1 MQKLLRMKKS
11 GIVLSILFMLFVIA
25 GCEKDDP
32 TVSQELLEETTFAE
46 NVFAQLSSDVDDA
59 VPFEGVSSGRKGFLG
74 FGCGFNDCMTRTVE
88 TPENEDYPK
97 IITIEYAGECSS
109 SFKDVT
115 KSGKIIITL
124 TGHPSEVG
132 SQRIVTFVDF
142 MVNGNAITGTK
153 TITFKGA
160 GQYTSTLK
168 DGNIITK
175 DGDVIIRESSKTKTL
190 VEGGDTEDRSD
201 DVYNVTGEITGVI
214 IDEESGV
221 EISYTKLIDENN
233 PLRISRD
240 CFWITKGIVTTTIGG
255 AVTTVDFGD
264 GTCDDLATRI
274 DADGEEIFTMEMRIK
289 KMWRHNLKK

>member
-1 MQKLLRMKKS
+1 MQELLSMRKP
-11 GIVLSILFMLFVIA
+11 GIVLSMLFMLFVVA
-25 GCEKDDP
+25 GCEKDDA
-32 TVSQELLEETTFAE
+32 TVSQGLLEETTFAE
-46 NVFAQLSSDVDDA
+46 NVFAQLSSDIDDA
-59 VPFEGVSSGRKGFLG
+59 VPFKGVSSGRKGFLG
-74 FGCGFNDCMTRTVE
+74 FGCGFSDCMTRTVE
-88 TPENEDYPK
+88 TAENEDYPK
-97 IITIEYAGECSS
+97 IITIEYKGNCTS
-109 SFKDVT
+109 SFKNVT

-124 TGHPSEVG
+124 TRHPSEIG

-142 MVNGNAITGTK
+142 LVNDNAITGTK
-153 TITFKGA
+153 TITYNGP
-160 GQYTSTLK
+160 GQFMSSLK

-175 DGDVIIRESSKTKTL
+175 DGDVIIRESTKTKTL

-214 IDEESGV
+214 IDKDSGD
-221 EISYTKLIDENN
+221 EISYTKVIDENN

-240 CFWITKGIVTTTIGG
+240 CFWITQGIVTTTIGG

-289 KMWRHNLKK
+289 KMRRHHFKK